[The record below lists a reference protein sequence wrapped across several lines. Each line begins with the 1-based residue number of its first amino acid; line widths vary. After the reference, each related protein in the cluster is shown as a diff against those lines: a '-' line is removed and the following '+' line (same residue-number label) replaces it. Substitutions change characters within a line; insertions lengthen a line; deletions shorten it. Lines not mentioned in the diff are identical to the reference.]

1 MHPLTATPAKPP
13 EDIDAVL
20 GRFQAW
26 SATRKIPQKAAPKKS
41 HDLPEGVRELS
52 YEEALESSR
61 DRWQVRTQP
70 SASDESKE
78 EIQFRAKEKPA
89 PATTQDKPTPVAF
102 NAEAIQPDKLS
113 LTSALTQVRTTAPP
127 DQSVAPAFGA
137 VLAEALP
144 VESDPNPDLGP
155 LALIWP
161 ASPKNERQ
169 VSMTLRVAAS
179 EQALIKARAAEA
191 GLSVSAYLRQ
201 CALEVEKLRA
211 QVHHTLALI
220 EQKSEQRPE
229 PRPTR
234 SLSVGS
240 PTAPPPPR
248 RVLRPRRP
256 ATLRKPGPAH
266 SARLKSTPE
275 MPYR

>member
-1 MHPLTATPAKPP
+1 MQPLTATAAKPP

-26 SATRKIPQKAAPKKS
+26 SATRKATDKTTQKTAPKQS
-41 HDLPEGVRELS
+41 DDLPDGVRELS

-61 DRWQVRTQP
+61 YRWQARTQP

-89 PATTQDKPTPVAF
+89 PATTQDKPTPVEF
-102 NAEAIQPDKLS
+102 NAQAIQPDKLS
-113 LTSALTQVRTTAPP
+113 LTSAGPPVRTTAPP
-127 DQSVAPAFGA
+127 DKSVAPAFGT
-137 VLAEALP
+137 VLAESLP
-144 VESDPNPDLGP
+144 AEPDRSPDIGP

-161 ASPKNERQ
+161 APPKSERQ

-211 QVHHTLALI
+211 QVHHTLARI
-220 EQKSEQRPE
+220 EQRSEQSPS
-229 PRPTR
+229 R
-234 SLSVGS
+234 SLTAGP
-240 PTAPPPPR
+240 PTAPPAPGGFFA
-248 RVLRPRRP
+248 RVGQLLFGSPGRI
-256 ATLRKPGPAH
+256 TLRA
-266 SARLKSTPE
+266 
-275 MPYR
+275 

>member
-1 MHPLTATPAKPP
+1 MQPLTATAAKPP

-26 SATRKIPQKAAPKKS
+26 SATRKTPQKAAPKKS

-61 DRWQVRTQP
+61 DRWQFRTQP
-70 SASDESKE
+70 SAIRDSTE
-78 EIQFRAKEKPA
+78 EIPTNSHGQSVPAVTQHEPA
-89 PATTQDKPTPVAF
+89 PEEFPAQTAF

-113 LTSALTQVRTTAPP
+113 LTTAGPPVRTMAPP
-127 DQSVAPAFGA
+127 DKSVAPAFGA

-144 VESDPNPDLGP
+144 AESDPNPDLGP
-155 LALIWP
+155 LSLVWP
-161 ASPKNERQ
+161 APPKSERQ

-211 QVHHTLALI
+211 QVHHTLAIL
-220 EQKSEQRPE
+220 EQKSEQRWE
-229 PRPTR
+229 PSPARRLTSGPPAAPPGGFFAR
-234 SLSVGS
+234 VGQLLFGS
-240 PTAPPPPR
+240 PGR
-248 RVLRPRRP
+248 LNLR
-256 ATLRKPGPAH
+256 A
-266 SARLKSTPE
+266 
-275 MPYR
+275 